1 MAGVMGLGEVGP
13 DGKVGGRLEREL
25 EVWETVVRGKRKG
38 YREKVK
44 QRESGVGEEVEEER
58 DGGEREAKRA
68 RVEEDGDA
76 EGEGGGGAMRTE
88 GYEGAVSFGEQQ
100 QQQQATGAQESE
112 QRPHTNG
119 APKDPAGG
127 DLHDEEGED
136 DGYEDDGPSADGDE
150 TQPDEEDDPDDDD
163 DEEEPAPDEEEELD
177 GFGPDD
183 QLRHEMNGEET
194 ADDSD

>member
-38 YREKVK
+38 YREKDK
-44 QRESGVGEEVEEER
+44 KRERGVGEEGEGEG
-58 DGGEREAKRA
+58 DGKEREAKRA
-68 RVEEDGDA
+68 RVEEDMDTGGG
-76 EGEGGGGAMRTE
+76 GEGGGSIRTE
-88 GYEGAVSFGEQQ
+88 GYDVDVSFGEQR
-100 QQQQATGAQESE
+100 QQAMEAQDPE

-119 APKDPAGG
+119 APKDPVGD
-127 DLHDEEGED
+127 DLHDDEGED
-136 DGYEDDGPSADGDE
+136 DGYDDDGASADGDE
-150 TQPDEEDDPDDDD
+150 TQPDEEDDPEDDE
-163 DEEEPAPDEEEELD
+163 EEEPAPDEDEELD